1 MKFSRLID
9 KVEKFAEKEKKGKS
23 GAPKKLSRLQE
34 LLVGKIAHYEARLEN
49 KDLSKRN
56 RAIRETRLKVVKAQL
71 KKSKALTASK

>member
-34 LLVGKIAHYEARLEN
+34 LLVGKIAHYEARLEE

-56 RAIRETRLKVVKAQL
+56 REIRKTRLKVVKAQL
-71 KKSKALTASK
+71 KKSKDLDASK